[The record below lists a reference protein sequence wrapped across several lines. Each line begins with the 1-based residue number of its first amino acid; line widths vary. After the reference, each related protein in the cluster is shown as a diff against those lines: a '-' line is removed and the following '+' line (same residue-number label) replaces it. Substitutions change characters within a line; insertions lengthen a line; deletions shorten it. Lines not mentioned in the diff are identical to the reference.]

1 MMNQANE
8 APDDLDAVV
17 AADPAF
23 AAAKGKFRQAIID
36 LLAVAPNDEIRQLS
50 LTAEEAA
57 HAAIASATDA
67 GWSIGRE
74 TRLRAN
80 AES

>member
-1 MMNQANE
+1 MMTHAYE
-8 APDDLDAVV
+8 APEVLDAIV

-23 AAAKGKFRQAIID
+23 AAAKGRLRQAIID
-36 LLAVAPNDEIRQLS
+36 LLAAAPNDEIRQLS
-50 LTAEEAA
+50 LHAEEAA
-57 HAAIASATDA
+57 HAAIAAATDA

-74 TRLRAN
+74 TRLGAN

>member
-1 MMNQANE
+1 MTNQAND
-8 APDDLDAVV
+8 APKDLDAIV

-23 AAAKGKFRQAIID
+23 AAAKGRLRQAIVD
-36 LLAVAPNDEIRQLS
+36 LLAAAPNNEIRQLS
-50 LTAEEAA
+50 LHAEEAA

-67 GWSIGRE
+67 GWSIGRK

-80 AES
+80 VES